1 MIAPLCATT
10 PSRAEQ
16 SLLGS
21 ADAQATVVLA
31 CRSVVAADTAA
42 AALVAAARCSAAR
55 VVVLREPCDLV
66 DTVSVRVYAAA
77 LTAWLAE
84 STAGSAETRTI
95 AALVNNA
102 GADGG
107 ALTNFARIRDD

>member
-1 MIAPLCATT
+1 
-10 PSRAEQ
+10 
-16 SLLGS
+16 LLGS
-21 ADAQATVVLA
+21 ADAELTVVLA
-31 CRSVVAADTAA
+31 CRSVVAADAAA

-66 DTVSVRVYAAA
+66 DAVSVRVYAAA

-84 STAGSAETRTI
+84 STAGSAEPRTI

-102 GADGG
+102 GTNGG
-107 ALTNFARIRDD
+107 MHAKTFAQKHSLT